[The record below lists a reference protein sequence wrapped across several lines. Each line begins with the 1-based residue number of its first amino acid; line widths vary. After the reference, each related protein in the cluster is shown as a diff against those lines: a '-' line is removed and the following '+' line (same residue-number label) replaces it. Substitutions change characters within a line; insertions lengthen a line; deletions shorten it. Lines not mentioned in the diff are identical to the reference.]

1 MINPSAPSTA
11 IKVVLSFAELT
22 SPGDQVQVIT
32 QPVSYP
38 STLGCFF
45 FWRKVVKI
53 LSLKDSFQGLPTYV
67 SIHGNIEQGIPA
79 KENIGLAQPN
89 ISEEVQSFISFFI
102 FFLRNFTWR
111 PRLGRY
117 K

>member
-1 MINPSAPSTA
+1 MINPSAPNTA

-22 SPGDQVQVIT
+22 SPGHQVKVTTHI
-32 QPVSYP
+32 PFPYP
-38 STLGCFF
+38 STSGCFLS
-45 FWRKVVKI
+45 RKEGKI

-89 ISEEVQSFISFFI
+89 ISEKNKNIFYFESLFSF
-102 FFLRNFTWR
+102 
-111 PRLGRY
+111 
-117 K
+117 